1 MINDLNDID
10 NQINENDFMNESQKR
25 EIIDPYSLIIFN
37 ANLKE
42 IFDENWKLK
51 INCNV
56 IGDASDILDKI
67 EQQIEVSDTLVR
79 DLSMK
84 FYKKIPHSFGLL

>member
-42 IFDENWKLK
+42 IFD
-51 INCNV
+51 
-56 IGDASDILDKI
+56 
-67 EQQIEVSDTLVR
+67 QMQ
-79 DLSMK
+79 
-84 FYKKIPHSFGLL
+84 